1 MIISLAGSSVRP
13 WYMDITEDGDL
24 VCSTWG
30 NKIARVQVDTGT
42 VAFDK
47 SACPQHRD
55 LRLKGPPSGQ
65 GASGGART
73 PNKRVSTDLRADSLS
88 TALPT
93 PPIERW
99 HTVD

>member
-1 MIISLAGSSVRP
+1 MIISLAASSVDP
-13 WYMDITEDGDL
+13 HYMDITEDGDL
-24 VCSTWG
+24 ICSNWD

-42 VAFDK
+42 VVFNK
-47 SACPQHRD
+47 SACPQHGD

-65 GASGGART
+65 SASGGART

-88 TALPT
+88 TVLLT